1 MKIRIKRRN
10 IELALLFGL
19 ICAAALSMARFDA
32 ACDSL
37 RGGVL
42 RLHIRANSDSAEDQ
56 AVKIAVRD
64 ALLEETDEI
73 FLNSSDLSSAE
84 KSAQENTGR
93 LTAAANRVLAEKGFE
108 YTASVEIGD
117 AYFENRDYDGFTLP
131 AGTYRSLIV
140 RLGNGGG
147 KNWWCVVF
155 PAVCVPA
162 AEARLSDG
170 VPQSACDIAEQP
182 QKYVMRFKTVE
193 IFEDLKHFL
202 DGK

>member
-64 ALLEETDEI
+64 ALREVTDEI
-73 FLNSSDLSSAE
+73 
-84 KSAQENTGR
+84 
-93 LTAAANRVLAEKGFE
+93 
-108 YTASVEIGD
+108 
-117 AYFENRDYDGFTLP
+117 
-131 AGTYRSLIV
+131 
-140 RLGNGGG
+140 
-147 KNWWCVVF
+147 
-155 PAVCVPA
+155 
-162 AEARLSDG
+162 
-170 VPQSACDIAEQP
+170 
-182 QKYVMRFKTVE
+182 
-193 IFEDLKHFL
+193 
-202 DGK
+202 